1 MHTAKAYTLQALA
14 DYLGGRC
21 IGDGAIVLRRLA
33 SLEAAGAGD
42 LSFVAKP
49 ALAKLL
55 SSAKASAYIV
65 GPALAG
71 QVPNGI
77 EVAEPYVAYAKVS
90 RLFEVCPQIPK
101 GVHPT
106 AVVDPSAVV
115 AENAAV
121 GPFCVVGAQAQIGAG
136 VQLAAG
142 VQIGAR
148 SCVGEGSYL
157 FPM

>member
-1 MHTAKAYTLQALA
+1 M
-14 DYLGGRC
+14 
-21 IGDGAIVLRRLA
+21 LRRLA
-33 SLEAAGAGD
+33 SFEAAGAGD

-121 GPFCVVGAQAQIGAG
+121 GPFCGGGCAGADRRRRAVGRGCTDWCAQLCG
-136 VQLAAG
+136 
-142 VQIGAR
+142 
-148 SCVGEGSYL
+148 
-157 FPM
+157 